1 MMRALGREPSPVEVA
16 RMYREVAA
24 AFVLDERDGGLAPA
38 IEGLGYR
45 VLVCDTVMRDGGRTL
60 ARGALG
66 YV

>member
-1 MMRALGREPSPVEVA
+1 
-16 RMYREVAA
+16 MYREVAA

-60 ARGALG
+60 ARAALG